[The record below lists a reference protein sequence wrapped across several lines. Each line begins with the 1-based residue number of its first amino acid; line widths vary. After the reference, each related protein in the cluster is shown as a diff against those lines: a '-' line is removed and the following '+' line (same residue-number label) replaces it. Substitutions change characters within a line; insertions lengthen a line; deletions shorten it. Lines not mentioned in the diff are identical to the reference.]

1 MAWSTLLGMFRSMI
15 YIGELLRLLC
25 KLPGRGTYR
34 GPDVDAIPDAVDI
47 DVIVM
52 TGVAVERGPV
62 DSLGTRATS
71 IRLHAS
77 GTGEVIH
84 RHRGSRRRGI
94 VQRAHDGHA
103 SGHGGY
109 LCHVGNAL
117 AACRGAIAH
126 ELIRRCKWEPVID
139 NRIHS
144 VLRGM
149 RPSGGWA
156 DTASCNERVGLLV
169 SRSTH
174 TLIDIRHVV
183 DRASH
188 SAERTVTLGWVR
200 RCRVVAQLT
209 ERQDQVSAL

>member
-15 YIGELLRLLC
+15 YPGKPLRLLYR
-25 KLPGRGTYR
+25 LPARETYR
-34 GPDVDAIPDAVDI
+34 GPDVNAIPDSVDI

-62 DSLGTRATS
+62 DSLGTRAAA

-77 GTGEVIH
+77 GTGEVTH
-84 RHRGSRRRGI
+84 RHRGRRRRGI
-94 VQRAHDGHA
+94 VQRSHNGHA

-139 NRIHS
+139 NRIHG
-144 VLRGM
+144 VLWAM
-149 RPSGGWA
+149 RPSSGWA
-156 DTASCNERVGLLV
+156 GTASGNERVGLLV
-169 SRSTH
+169 SRNTH
-174 TLIDIRHVV
+174 TLVDARHVV
-183 DRASH
+183 NRASH
-188 SAERTVTLGWVR
+188 SAERTVTLDRVR
-200 RCRVVAQLT
+200 RCRVVAQLA